1 MTPGPTRT
9 YGATTTSFP
18 LVALALGLLVCQLFV
33 LPLWLLPRD
42 AAWGWSLVP
51 LALANTPLWS
61 LTHES
66 IHGSLLRDRDWN
78 DRLGRALAIGY
89 GAPFALLKAGHLLHH
104 RFSRTPR
111 ERTEVF
117 DPSATS
123 WGRRAPAYYL
133 RLFGGLYL
141 AEVVSVLLLFVPRR
155 GWLALARHVDSP
167 TSVSAQLFEIVA
179 SRRLR
184 VFRIDAAMI
193 IVVYAGAFWTFGAD
207 YWMLL
212 AALAG
217 RAFVVSVADN
227 AYHYGTELDAPLEAM
242 NLQLPRPLEL
252 FVLAFNL
259 HGVHHRYPGLA
270 WHSLRSAFEN
280 DGARFEMGWFAAVG
294 RQIEGPISER
304 DLKVPGVVEETPEPD
319 RENRRAVESV
329 LDRDDQKR
337 ARLPVAAGEQPPAGE
352 RGDNRYE
359 VAEQ

>member
-1 MTPGPTRT
+1 VRRVRTRT

-18 LVALALGLLVCQLFV
+18 LVALALGLLACQLFV

-51 LALANTPLWS
+51 LALANPPLWS

-117 DPSATS
+117 DPAMTS
-123 WGRRAPAYYL
+123 WRRQAPLYYL

-155 GWLALARHVDSP
+155 GWPALARRVDSP
-167 TSVSAQLFEIVA
+167 TSVSAQLFEMVA
-179 SRRLR
+179 SRRLK
-184 VFRIDAAMI
+184 VFRIDAALI
-193 IVVYAGAFWTFGAD
+193 IMLYAGAFWAFGTS

-217 RAFVVSVADN
+217 RAFIVSVADN

-242 NLQLPRPLEL
+242 NLELPRPLEL
-252 FVLAFNL
+252 FILAFNL
-259 HGVHHRYPGLA
+259 HGVHHKYPGLA
-270 WHSLRSAFEN
+270 WHSLRAAFEN
-280 DGARFEMGWFAAVG
+280 DGARFEMGWFAAAA
-294 RQIEGPISER
+294 RQMEGPVPATSS
-304 DLKVPGVVEETPEPD
+304 KVRPV
-319 RENRRAVESV
+319 AS
-329 LDRDDQKR
+329 
-337 ARLPVAAGEQPPAGE
+337 RLP
-352 RGDNRYE
+352 
-359 VAEQ
+359 